1 MGEKYMTKILLVE
14 DEKSIRDLYEIKLT
28 KSGFD
33 VVTAEDGGKGW
44 ELAKKELPDIILL
57 DVMMPVMNGFEV
69 LKKLRENKE
78 TADIPVII
86 LSNYGEVDQM
96 TQGFLVGA
104 TDYLIKAEHTPSDVV
119 DIVNETLTNKGN
131 IAGVAFKDE

>member
-1 MGEKYMTKILLVE
+1 MSKSVKILIVE
-14 DEKSIRDLYEIKLT
+14 DDKSIRDLYEIKLN
-28 KSGFD
+28 KVGFD
-33 VVTAEDGGKGW
+33 VKTAEDGGTGW
-44 ELAKKELPDIILL
+44 EIAQKELPDLILL

-69 LKKLRENKE
+69 LKKLRNKTE
-78 TADIPVII
+78 TKEIPVII

-119 DIVNETLTNKGN
+119 DIVNETLKTKGN
-131 IAGVAFKDE
+131 IAGVAFQDE

>member
-1 MGEKYMTKILLVE
+1 MTKILLVE